1 MNGARATYEDVISR
15 RTSFLAKIIAIINYQ
30 YNENAFV
37 RVYVNTHIHQK
48 PSLRKR
54 VGFQPCVSVSSVH
67 TKNKN
72 HTRIFLRQSP
82 ANSII
87 Q

>member
-1 MNGARATYEDVISR
+1 MKATYEDVISR

-54 VGFQPCVSVSSVH
+54 VGFQPCVSVSCVH
-67 TKNKN
+67 TKKQKPFENF
-72 HTRIFLRQSP
+72 FLGQSP